1 MCQLLN
7 VDETPTDIGFTSV
20 DTQNCAN
27 IECGLHHQVSDIKN
41 VLENIWDNI
50 IRSTKSKRWKTEE
63 YGAAPAKPACPVAK
77 LAWPVPLPPNLPE
90 TLLKLHSFWDGR
102 STSKI
107 ALVLTS
113 LKKRSLKELKLFKNT
128 WQNSVFYFF
137 EMNKRCWMSIVPL
150 SICPNYLTIVVISV

>member
-63 YGAAPAKPACPVAK
+63 YDAAPDK
-77 LAWPVPLPPNLPE
+77 LAWPVSLPPNLLE
-90 TLLKLHSFWDGR
+90 TK
-102 STSKI
+102 T
-107 ALVLTS
+107 
-113 LKKRSLKELKLFKNT
+113 
-128 WQNSVFYFF
+128 
-137 EMNKRCWMSIVPL
+137 
-150 SICPNYLTIVVISV
+150 